1 MDAYFVPPLLVI
13 AAILVGVGFAM
24 GYVGDD
30 PYQQLS
36 ILLSLIAI
44 GLTIGIFVFQMEQ
57 NKRTDNL
64 ILQIRKRNDTNDK
77 RFNRRKK
84 YVERLLIIDLANL
97 RGPVHKMGLEL
108 VNQMTSQIYEYD
120 KIKDVWES
128 LNEKPIQ
135 RLDSLLTNADVLDP
149 GILPQIQLLKEELQ
163 RDFSKF
169 IDPSSASIQMGG
181 ILQIILNLMGG
192 PLNEQREEM
201 IDEEREQIESQ
212 SSEDVKDYRRKELAK
227 FVLEDG

>member
-64 ILQIRKRNDTNDK
+64 IFQIKERDK
-77 RFNRRKK
+77 TIDDRFDRRKK
-84 YVERLLIIDLANL
+84 YVERLLIIDLAHL
-97 RGPVHKMGLEL
+97 REPVQKLGLEL
-108 VNQMTSQIYEYD
+108 VDQIKTGIYD
-120 KIKDVWES
+120 YGKIQSGWELLS
-128 LNEKPIQ
+128 DRPVQ
-135 RLDSLLTNADVLDP
+135 RIDSIMGNADVLDP
-149 GILPQIQLLKEELQ
+149 QVLPQLQLLKEELQ
-163 RDFSKF
+163 RDFSTF
-169 IDPSSASIQMGG
+169 IDPHSASIQMGG
-181 ILQIILNLMGG
+181 ILQIILNLLGG
-192 PLNEQREEM
+192 PLNIEREEM
-201 IDEEREQIESQ
+201 VKEEREQIESQ
-212 SSEDVKDYRRKELAK
+212 SSEDVKKYRTEQLSK
-227 FVLEDG
+227 FIL